1 MEVLN
6 MSKVTF
12 GVDGSLGIITLNN
25 PPLNLFSQEMV
36 DELKAVLE
44 SLPGKN
50 LRGLIINTSQRHFS
64 AGAEMS
70 LFEGK
75 DAQAGK
81 EAVDAFLVGL
91 IQNIEALPYPT
102 LAAVRGVCLGG
113 GFEIA
118 LACDLIW
125 AAKEAKFGS
134 PEAKIGTIPLAAGSR
149 GIAARAGMARAKE
162 MVFEA
167 NNYTAEQMEKW
178 NIVNKVVADAELDEQ
193 SLQYMRVLAEGATLA
208 HAVTKQLHREYYNEG
223 PNASDELILKLVPP
237 LFETKDF
244 INGVESLI
252 KNGPGKAIFNAE

>member
-1 MEVLN
+1 MP
-6 MSKVTF
+6 KVTF
-12 GVDGSLGIITLNN
+12 GVEGSLGIITLNN

-36 DELKAVLE
+36 DELRNVLE
-44 SLPGKN
+44 GLPGKN
-50 LRGLIINTSQRHFS
+50 LRGLIINTSLRHFS
-64 AGAEMS
+64 AGADMS
-70 LFEGK
+70 LFAGK
-75 DAQAGK
+75 DSKAGK

-91 IQNIEALPYPT
+91 IRNIEALPYPT

-125 AAKEAKFGS
+125 ASNEAKFGS

-149 GIAARAGMARAKE
+149 GIAARAGVARAKE

-167 NNYTAEQMEKW
+167 NMYNAGQMEKW

-193 SLQYMRVLAEGATLA
+193 SLQYMKMLAEGATLA

-223 PNASDELILKLVPP
+223 PNASDDLILEIVPP
-237 LFETKDF
+237 LFETQDF
-244 INGVESLI
+244 INGVQSLI
-252 KNGPGKAIFNAE
+252 ENGPGKAKFNAE

>member
-1 MEVLN
+1 

-12 GVDGSLGIITLNN
+12 RVEGSLGIITLNN
-25 PPLNLFSQEMV
+25 PPLNLFSQGMV
-36 DELKAVLE
+36 DDLKAVLD

-64 AGAEMS
+64 AGADMS

-81 EAVDAFLVGL
+81 EAVDSFLVGL
-91 IQNIEALPYPT
+91 IQNIEAVPYPT

-125 AAKEAKFGS
+125 AAQEAKFGS

-167 NNYTAEQMEKW
+167 NIYSAEQMEKW
-178 NIVNKVVADAELDEQ
+178 NIVNKVVAEAEIDEQ
-193 SLQYMRVLAEGATLA
+193 SLQYMQALAEGATLA

-223 PNASDELILKLVPP
+223 PKASDDMILKIVPP
-237 LFETKDF
+237 LFETQDF
-244 INGVESLI
+244 INGVQSLI
-252 KNGPGKAIFNAE
+252 ENGPGKAKFKAE